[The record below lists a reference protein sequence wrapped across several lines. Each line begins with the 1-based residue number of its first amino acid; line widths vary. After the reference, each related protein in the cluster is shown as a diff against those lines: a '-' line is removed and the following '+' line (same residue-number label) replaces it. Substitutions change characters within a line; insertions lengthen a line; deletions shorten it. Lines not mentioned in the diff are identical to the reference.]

1 MGIIGG
7 YVRELRGISASSSPV
22 FLQRSPSR
30 YVVGLDL
37 AQAADY
43 TALCAIEHKVGVL
56 DPNSELER
64 HCGISTYPQVK
75 AEYLDVRFLQRWRG
89 MSYVAIIERVK
100 ELLATAPLCGDGNKV
115 RPATLVVDASGVG
128 KGVCD
133 LITTSGQPFIGVT
146 ITSGS
151 GATHDKANYWNVSK
165 LLLVSI
171 LDAALHSGKLRI
183 AGALAE
189 APALAEEL
197 KDFRRAVT
205 AAGHATF
212 AARANQHDDLVLATA
227 LCTWWASRPKGSQ
240 AGMAYW

>member
-1 MGIIGG
+1 MGITAQ
-7 YVRELRGISASSSPV
+7 LSGISAPV

-43 TALCAIEHKVGVL
+43 TALCAIEHKIGVF
-56 DPNSELER
+56 DPNSELDR
-64 HCGISTYPQVK
+64 HCGIATYPQVK

-89 MSYVAIIERVK
+89 MSYVAIIDRVK
-100 ELLATAPLCGDGNKV
+100 ELLATPPLCGDGNKV

-128 KGVCD
+128 RGVCD
-133 LITTSGQPFIGVT
+133 LFTTSGLPFVGVT

-165 LLLVSI
+165 LLLVSV

-183 AGALAE
+183 ARALAE

-212 AARANQHDDLVLATA
+212 AARANQHDDLVLSTA
-227 LCTWWASRPKGSQ
+227 LGVWWTSRPPPSP
-240 AGMAYW
+240 AGMGFW